1 LTPKVTLKL
10 PLKSMLESIQLC
22 LHITRRNWMVYK
34 KDLIANISPTVAD
47 PALIMVSLGLGLGA
61 FVTDVQG
68 MSYMQ
73 YLAPGLTVA
82 TALFTSFFESS
93 YGFYVR
99 MTYENVF
106 KAMLTTPIGVREIV
120 LGELF
125 WVGLK
130 GAVMAVGVAIVLAC
144 FGMMSN
150 PWLIPA
156 LSLVGFLVALPCGAM
171 GLLATAYVRNINQFQ
186 TVYSFLIA
194 PLYFLSGI
202 FFPVDQMAKPIRFI
216 AEFFPLIHGVRLAQ
230 SFFWNRG
237 ILEAFAYSGTIL
249 ILQCTILCTWAYF
262 QVRKKLIA

>member
-1 LTPKVTLKL
+1 MRNFT
-10 PLKSMLESIQLC
+10 ESLRLC
-22 LHITRRNWMVYK
+22 LYITLRNWTVYK

-61 FVTDVQG
+61 YVTNIHG
-68 MSYMQ
+68 MTYMQ

-106 KAMLTTPIGVREIV
+106 KAMLTTPIGVTEV
-120 LGELF
+120 VVGEMV

-130 GAVMAVGVAIVLAC
+130 GAVMAVGVAIVLAL
-144 FGMMSN
+144 FGMMKN
-150 PWLIPA
+150 PLLIPMLA
-156 LSLVGFLVALPCGAM
+156 TVGFFVALPCGAM
-171 GLLATAYVRNINQFQ
+171 GLLATALVRNINQFQ
-186 TVYSFLIA
+186 TVYSFVIA

-202 FFPVDQMAKPIRFI
+202 FFPIDQMSTPVRVV

-230 SFFWNRG
+230 ALFWNTG
-237 ILEAFAYSGTIL
+237 ILDAYLYHGSIL
-249 ILQCTILCTWAYF
+249 LVQSAVLCTIAFT
-262 QVRKKLIA
+262 QIRKKLVA